1 MRENKLKKI
10 LDASIKDANELKIHY
25 TNEYINGLKKLS
37 FSSGGVKGSI
47 EFNAV
52 VSSLK
57 KAQSFAENGKDK
69 EANSAVE
76 QAVKQMENDIKSVYV
91 FLKGKE
97 KELTQLVRIYKETL

>member
-10 LDASIKDANELKIHY
+10 LDASIKDANELKVHY
-25 TNEYINGLKKLS
+25 TNEYINELKKLG
-37 FSSGGVKGSI
+37 FSSGSVKGSI

-57 KAQSFAENGKDK
+57 KAQSLAENSKDK

-76 QAVKQMENDIKSVYV
+76 QAVKQMGNDIKSIYDA
-91 FLKGKE
+91 LKSKE
-97 KELTQLVRIYKETL
+97 KELAHLVRIYKETL